1 MPFVTIEQGEKML
14 SFIIQNFFPLCSLGK
29 SLKHSGTNI
38 DKLKLNKKFIF
49 ITLN

>member
-29 SLKHSGTNI
+29 SLKNSGTNI
-38 DKLKLNKKFIF
+38 DKLWNNKFIF
-49 ITLN
+49 ITLRF